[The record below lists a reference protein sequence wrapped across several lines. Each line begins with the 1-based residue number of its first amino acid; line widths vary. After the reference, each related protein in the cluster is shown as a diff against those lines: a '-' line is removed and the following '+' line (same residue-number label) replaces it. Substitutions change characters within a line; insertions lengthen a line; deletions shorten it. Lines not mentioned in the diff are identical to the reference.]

1 MCCSDKK
8 FGCKASYADTFIFSV
23 LVLAILNISISAGI
37 LVNITSLLYSVMLR
51 ITFIISIIIWM
62 VTIREDIL
70 NMLVAVMIIWQL
82 IIVLI
87 YEAVS
92 FDSFYHIC
100 TWPCVFA
107 SSYSLARRGKIKQ
120 NVVAYII
127 ITLIVSTL
135 LVYNYRNG
143 SKNDI
148 YYVYYSLLLLPFIL
162 ETKKKAL
169 KIFLEIWIASI
180 IVYSYKR
187 TGMVLLVIG
196 ITTYYL
202 TDMLETKGKK
212 ERVKKIAI
220 IILASILVCYTISNY
235 ASDWV
240 VFRRFQRLSQDGG
253 SGRIELWNA
262 CIQYIQTEPMIN
274 LVIGNGYK
282 GVDKIIPKYAGAH
295 NDFLEIIIDYGII
308 GVINLLLFLIYV
320 CKKILLA
327 FKIRYKK
334 IAPLISE
341 ASMCMALSFSS
352 FLLWQSFLS
361 TIAAL
366 YIGYKIGDIQKTYE
380 SYIENKGIT
389 SEM

>member
-1 MCCSDKK
+1 
-8 FGCKASYADTFIFSV
+8 
-23 LVLAILNISISAGI
+23 
-37 LVNITSLLYSVMLR
+37 
-51 ITFIISIIIWM
+51 
-62 VTIREDIL
+62 
-70 NMLVAVMIIWQL
+70 
-82 IIVLI
+82 
-87 YEAVS
+87 
-92 FDSFYHIC
+92 
-100 TWPCVFA
+100 
-107 SSYSLARRGKIKQ
+107 
-120 NVVAYII
+120 
-127 ITLIVSTL
+127 
-135 LVYNYRNG
+135 
-143 SKNDI
+143 
-148 YYVYYSLLLLPFIL
+148 
-162 ETKKKAL
+162 
-169 KIFLEIWIASI
+169 
-180 IVYSYKR
+180 
-187 TGMVLLVIG
+187 MVLLVIG